1 MKGLK
6 YIRIVLAALMLLGI
20 TALLLDATGVLRQ
33 WLGWM
38 PKVQLL
44 PALLAGSFG
53 LAAAVLVVTL
63 VIGRFYC
70 AVVCPMG
77 VFQDLFVWAHKL
89 VFGKKRPYRYRKPAN
104 WLRYTVLALFVA
116 AMLVGLNSLA
126 VLIAPYSAY
135 ARMVTG
141 LHAGGTIQWVAIA
154 TLAVIG
160 LMSFTMG
167 RLWCNTICPV
177 GSLLSLVSRYRL
189 FGIRI
194 DADKC
199 VGCHKCEHGCKAM
212 CIDIDGGKRVDHS
225 RCVDCW
231 NCLAQCPTGAIT
243 LSGKRN
249 DPSVLRTAPLE
260 GEQKN
265 EKSGRYTAPLEGE
278 QKNEESGRYPSVLRT
293 APLEGEQKTESVDS
307 SRRKF
312 LATTAA
318 VGATMAVQAQE
329 QKLDGGLAAIAGK
342 TVPERKTPLKPF
354 GAQSLKHFAS
364 HCTSCQLCVSQ
375 CPEHVLRPST
385 KLESLLQPEMHYTDG
400 YCRTACTR
408 CSEVC
413 PAGAIRP
420 VSKEE
425 KTAISI
431 GVAVVLKDNCLSATG
446 KDQCGACARHCPA
459 AAISMVTN
467 EQGHPMPAVNE
478 ARCLGCGACEYYC
491 PARPMTA
498 IYVEGREQHTEI

>member
-1 MKGLK
+1 MNKSLK
-6 YIRIVLAALMLLGI
+6 IIRIILAALMLLGI
-20 TALLLDATGVLRQ
+20 TALLLDATGLLHH

-53 LAAAVLVVTL
+53 LVAAVLVVTL

-77 VFQDLFVWAHKL
+77 VFQDIFVWAHKL
-89 VFGKKRPYRYRKPAN
+89 LFGKKHPYRYRKPAN
-104 WLRYTVLALFVA
+104 WLRYTVLVLFVL
-116 AMLVGLNSLA
+116 AMVLGLNSIA

-141 LHAGGTIQWVAIA
+141 LHSSGTLQWVAIV
-154 TLAVIG
+154 TLVVIG
-160 LMSFTMG
+160 VMSFTMG
-167 RLWCNTICPV
+167 RLWCNTLCPV

-199 VGCHKCEHGCKAM
+199 VGCHKCEKGCKAM

-231 NCLAQCPTGAIT
+231 NCLATCPVGAIS
-243 LSGKRN
+243 LSGK
-249 DPSVLRTAPLE
+249 
-260 GEQKN
+260 
-265 EKSGRYTAPLEGE
+265 
-278 QKNEESGRYPSVLRT
+278 
-293 APLEGEQKTESVDS
+293 QKTESGKPVDS

-329 QKLDGGLAAIAGK
+329 QKLDGGLAAITGK

-354 GAQSLKHFAS
+354 GSKTLKHFSS

-385 KLESLLQPEMHYTDG
+385 RIESLLQPEMSYTDG

-413 PAGAIRP
+413 PAGAILP
-420 VSKEE
+420 LTKEE

-431 GVAVVLKDNCLSATG
+431 GVAIVLKDNCLSATG

-459 AAISMVTN
+459 AAISMVD
-467 EQGHPMPAVNE
+467 GVPSVNE

-498 IYVEGREQHTEI
+498 IYVEGRETHTEV

>member
-1 MKGLK
+1 MNKSLK
-6 YIRIVLAALMLLGI
+6 VIRIILASLMLLGI
-20 TALLLDATGVLRQ
+20 TALLLDTTGVLRH

-44 PALLAGSFG
+44 PAMMALNVAVVVAILL
-53 LAAAVLVVTL
+53 VTL

-77 VFQDLFVWAHKL
+77 IFQDLFVWAHKL
-89 VFGKKRPYRYRKPAN
+89 IFGKKRPYRYRKPAN
-104 WLRYTVLALFVA
+104 WLRYTVLALFVL
-116 AMLVGLNSLA
+116 AMLVGMNSIA

-141 LHAGGTIQWVAIA
+141 LHASGLAQWVAIA

-177 GSLLSLVSRYRL
+177 GSLLGLLAKHRL

-194 DADKC
+194 DAAKC
-199 VGCHKCEHGCKAM
+199 VGCRKCEHGCKAM
-212 CIDIDGGKRVDHS
+212 CIDIDNKTVDHS

-231 NCLAQCPTGAIT
+231 NCLAQCPTGAIS
-243 LSGKRN
+243 LGGKQ
-249 DPSVLRTAPLE
+249 PA
-260 GEQKN
+260 
-265 EKSGRYTAPLEGE
+265 
-278 QKNEESGRYPSVLRT
+278 ESTKP
-293 APLEGEQKTESVDS
+293 VDD

-312 LATTAA
+312 VAGTVA
-318 VGATMAVQAQE
+318 VGAAMAVQAQE
-329 QKLDGGLAAIAGK
+329 QKLDGGLAALMDK
-342 TVPERKTPLKPF
+342 QVPQRKTPLKPF
-354 GAQSLKHFAS
+354 GSQSIKNFS
-364 HCTSCQLCVSQ
+364 TRCTACQLCVSQ
-375 CPEHVLRPST
+375 CPEKVLRPSA
-385 KLESLLQPEMHYTDG
+385 KLESLMQPELNYTDG
-400 YCRTACTR
+400 YCRMACTR

-413 PAGAIRP
+413 PAGAIQP
-420 VSKEE
+420 ISKEE

-431 GVAVVLKDNCLSATG
+431 GCAVVLKDNCIG
-446 KDQCGACARHCPA
+446 CGTCARHCPS
-459 AAISMVTN
+459 AAISMVD
-467 EQGHPMPAVNE
+467 GKPAVNE

-498 IYVEGREQHTEI
+498 IYVEGREIHTEI

>member
-1 MKGLK
+1 MNKSLK
-6 YIRIVLAALMLLGI
+6 IIRIILAALMLLGI
-20 TALLLDATGVLRQ
+20 TALLLDTTGVLRH

-44 PALLAGSFG
+44 PAMMALNVAVVVAILL
-53 LAAAVLVVTL
+53 VTL

-77 VFQDLFVWAHKL
+77 IFQDLFVWAHKL
-89 VFGKKRPYRYRKPAN
+89 IFGKKRPYRYRKPAN
-104 WLRYTVLALFVA
+104 WLRYTVLALFVL
-116 AMLVGLNSLA
+116 AMLVGMNSIA

-141 LHAGGTIQWVAIA
+141 LHASGLAQWVAIA

-177 GSLLSLVSRYRL
+177 GSLLGLLAKHRL

-194 DADKC
+194 DAAKC
-199 VGCHKCEHGCKAM
+199 VGCRKCEHGCKAM
-212 CIDIDGGKRVDHS
+212 CIDIDNKRIDHS

-231 NCLAQCPTGAIT
+231 NCLAQCPVGAIS
-243 LSGKRN
+243 LGGKQ
-249 DPSVLRTAPLE
+249 PA
-260 GEQKN
+260 
-265 EKSGRYTAPLEGE
+265 
-278 QKNEESGRYPSVLRT
+278 ESTKP
-293 APLEGEQKTESVDS
+293 VDD

-312 LATTAA
+312 VAGTVA
-318 VGATMAVQAQE
+318 VGAAMAVQAQE
-329 QKLDGGLAAIAGK
+329 QKLDGGLAALMDK
-342 TVPERKTPLKPF
+342 QVPQRKTPLKPF
-354 GAQSLKHFAS
+354 GSQSIKNFGTR
-364 HCTSCQLCVSQ
+364 CTACQLCVSQ
-375 CPEHVLRPST
+375 CPEKVLRPSA
-385 KLESLLQPEMHYTDG
+385 KLESLMQPELNYTDG
-400 YCRTACTR
+400 YCRMACTR

-413 PAGAIRP
+413 PAGAIQP
-420 VSKEE
+420 ISKEE

-431 GVAVVLKDNCLSATG
+431 GCAVVLKDNCIG
-446 KDQCGACARHCPA
+446 CGTCARHCPS
-459 AAISMVTN
+459 AAISMVD
-467 EQGHPMPAVNE
+467 GKPAVNE

-498 IYVEGREQHTEI
+498 IYVEGREIHTEI

>member
-1 MKGLK
+1 MNKSLK
-6 YIRIVLAALMLLGI
+6 VIRIILAALMLLGI
-20 TALLLDATGVLRQ
+20 TALLLDTTGVLRH

-44 PALLAGSFG
+44 PAMMALNVAVVVAILL
-53 LAAAVLVVTL
+53 VTL

-77 VFQDLFVWAHKL
+77 IFQDLFVWAHKL
-89 VFGKKRPYRYRKPAN
+89 IFGKKRPYRYRKPAN
-104 WLRYTVLALFVA
+104 WLRYTVLALFVL
-116 AMLVGLNSLA
+116 AMLVGLNSIA

-141 LHAGGTIQWVAIA
+141 LHASGLAQWVAIA

-177 GSLLSLVSRYRL
+177 GSLLGLLAKHRL

-194 DADKC
+194 DAAKC
-199 VGCHKCEHGCKAM
+199 VGCRKCEHGCKAM
-212 CIDIDGGKRVDHS
+212 CIDIDNKTVDHS

-231 NCLAQCPTGAIT
+231 NCLAQCPVGAIS
-243 LSGKRN
+243 LGGKQ
-249 DPSVLRTAPLE
+249 PA
-260 GEQKN
+260 
-265 EKSGRYTAPLEGE
+265 
-278 QKNEESGRYPSVLRT
+278 ESTKP
-293 APLEGEQKTESVDS
+293 VDD

-312 LATTAA
+312 VAGTVA
-318 VGATMAVQAQE
+318 VGAAMAVQAQE
-329 QKLDGGLAAIAGK
+329 QKLDGGLAALMDK
-342 TVPERKTPLKPF
+342 QVPQRKTPLKPF
-354 GAQSLKHFAS
+354 GSQSIKNFGTR
-364 HCTSCQLCVSQ
+364 CTACQLCVSQ
-375 CPEHVLRPST
+375 CPEKVLRPSA
-385 KLESLLQPEMHYTDG
+385 KLESLMQPELNYTDG
-400 YCRTACTR
+400 YCRMACTR

-413 PAGAIRP
+413 PAGAIQP
-420 VSKEE
+420 ISKEE

-431 GVAVVLKDNCLSATG
+431 GCAVVLKDNCIG
-446 KDQCGACARHCPA
+446 CGTCARHCPS
-459 AAISMVTN
+459 AAISMVD
-467 EQGHPMPAVNE
+467 GKPAVNE

-498 IYVEGREQHTEI
+498 IYVEGREIHTEI

>member
-1 MKGLK
+1 MNKSLK
-6 YIRIVLAALMLLGI
+6 VIRITLAALMLLGI
-20 TALLLDATGVLRQ
+20 TALLLDTTGVLRH

-44 PALLAGSFG
+44 PAMMALNVVVVVAILL
-53 LAAAVLVVTL
+53 VTL

-77 VFQDLFVWAHKL
+77 IFQDLFVWAHKL

-104 WLRYTVLALFVA
+104 WLRYTVLALFVL
-116 AMLVGLNSLA
+116 AMLVGMNSIA

-141 LHAGGTIQWVAIA
+141 LHASGLAQWVAIA

-177 GSLLSLVSRYRL
+177 GSLLGLLAKHRL

-194 DADKC
+194 DAANC
-199 VGCHKCEHGCKAM
+199 VGCRKCEHGCKAM
-212 CIDIDGGKRVDHS
+212 CIDIDNKTVDHS

-231 NCLAQCPTGAIT
+231 NCLAQCPVGAIS
-243 LSGKRN
+243 LGGKQ
-249 DPSVLRTAPLE
+249 PA
-260 GEQKN
+260 
-265 EKSGRYTAPLEGE
+265 
-278 QKNEESGRYPSVLRT
+278 ESTKP
-293 APLEGEQKTESVDS
+293 VDD

-312 LATTAA
+312 VAGTVA
-318 VGATMAVQAQE
+318 VGAAMAVQAQE
-329 QKLDGGLAAIAGK
+329 QKLDGGLAALMDK
-342 TVPERKTPLKPF
+342 QVPQRKTPLKPF
-354 GAQSLKHFAS
+354 GSQSIKNFGTR
-364 HCTSCQLCVSQ
+364 CTACQLCVSQ
-375 CPEHVLRPST
+375 CPEKVLRPSA
-385 KLESLLQPEMHYTDG
+385 KLESLMQPELNYTDG
-400 YCRTACTR
+400 YCRMACTR

-413 PAGAIRP
+413 PAGAIQP
-420 VSKEE
+420 ISKEE

-431 GVAVVLKDNCLSATG
+431 GCAVVLKDNCIG
-446 KDQCGACARHCPA
+446 CGTCARHCPS
-459 AAISMVTN
+459 AAISMVD
-467 EQGHPMPAVNE
+467 GKPAVNE

-498 IYVEGREQHTEI
+498 IYVEGREIHTEI

>member
-1 MKGLK
+1 MNKSLK
-6 YIRIVLAALMLLGI
+6 VIRIILAALMLLGI
-20 TALLLDATGVLRQ
+20 TALLLDTTGVLRH

-44 PALLAGSFG
+44 PAMMALNVAVVVAILL
-53 LAAAVLVVTL
+53 VTL

-77 VFQDLFVWAHKL
+77 IFQDLFVWAHKL
-89 VFGKKRPYRYRKPAN
+89 IFGKKRPYRYRKPAN
-104 WLRYTVLALFVA
+104 WLRYTVLALFVL
-116 AMLVGLNSLA
+116 AMLVGMNSIA

-141 LHAGGTIQWVAIA
+141 LHASGLAQWVAIA

-177 GSLLSLVSRYRL
+177 GSLLGLLAKHRL

-194 DADKC
+194 DAAKC
-199 VGCHKCEHGCKAM
+199 VGCRKCEHGCKAM
-212 CIDIDGGKRVDHS
+212 CIDIDNKRIDHS

-231 NCLAQCPTGAIT
+231 NCLAQCPTGAIS
-243 LSGKRN
+243 LGGKQ
-249 DPSVLRTAPLE
+249 PA
-260 GEQKN
+260 
-265 EKSGRYTAPLEGE
+265 
-278 QKNEESGRYPSVLRT
+278 ESTKP
-293 APLEGEQKTESVDS
+293 VDD

-312 LATTAA
+312 VAGTVA
-318 VGATMAVQAQE
+318 VGAAMAVQAQE
-329 QKLDGGLAAIAGK
+329 QKLDGGLAALMDK
-342 TVPERKTPLKPF
+342 QVPQRKTPLKPF
-354 GAQSLKHFAS
+354 GSQSIKNFGTR
-364 HCTSCQLCVSQ
+364 CTACQLCVSQ
-375 CPEHVLRPST
+375 CPEKVLRPSA
-385 KLESLLQPEMHYTDG
+385 KLESLMQPELNYTDG
-400 YCRTACTR
+400 YCRMACTR

-413 PAGAIRP
+413 PAGAIQP
-420 VSKEE
+420 ISKEE

-431 GVAVVLKDNCLSATG
+431 GCAVVLKDNCIG
-446 KDQCGACARHCPA
+446 CGTCARHCPS
-459 AAISMVTN
+459 AAISMVD
-467 EQGHPMPAVNE
+467 GKPAVNE

-498 IYVEGREQHTEI
+498 IYVEGREIHTEI

>member
-1 MKGLK
+1 MNKSLK
-6 YIRIVLAALMLLGI
+6 VIRIILAALMLLGI
-20 TALLLDATGVLRQ
+20 TALLLDTTGVLRH

-44 PALLAGSFG
+44 PAMMALNVAVVVAILL
-53 LAAAVLVVTL
+53 VTL

-77 VFQDLFVWAHKL
+77 IFQDLFVWAHKL
-89 VFGKKRPYRYRKPAN
+89 IFGKKRPYRYRKPAN
-104 WLRYTVLALFVA
+104 WLRYTVLALFVL
-116 AMLVGLNSLA
+116 AMLVGMNSIA

-141 LHAGGTIQWVAIA
+141 LHASGLAQWVAIA

-177 GSLLSLVSRYRL
+177 GSLLGLLAKHRL

-194 DADKC
+194 DAAKC
-199 VGCHKCEHGCKAM
+199 VGCRKCEHGCKAM
-212 CIDIDGGKRVDHS
+212 CIDIDNKTVDHS

-231 NCLAQCPTGAIT
+231 NCLAQCPTGAIS
-243 LSGKRN
+243 LGGKQ
-249 DPSVLRTAPLE
+249 PA
-260 GEQKN
+260 
-265 EKSGRYTAPLEGE
+265 
-278 QKNEESGRYPSVLRT
+278 ESTKP
-293 APLEGEQKTESVDS
+293 VDD

-312 LATTAA
+312 VAGTVA
-318 VGATMAVQAQE
+318 VGAAMAVQAQE
-329 QKLDGGLAAIAGK
+329 QKLDGGLAALMDK
-342 TVPERKTPLKPF
+342 QVPQRKTPLKPF
-354 GAQSLKHFAS
+354 GSQSIKNFGTR
-364 HCTSCQLCVSQ
+364 CTACQLCVSQ
-375 CPEHVLRPST
+375 CPEKVLRPSA
-385 KLESLLQPEMHYTDG
+385 KLESLMQPELNYTDG
-400 YCRTACTR
+400 YCRMACTR

-413 PAGAIRP
+413 PAGAIQP
-420 VSKEE
+420 ISKEE

-431 GVAVVLKDNCLSATG
+431 GCAVVLKDNCIG
-446 KDQCGACARHCPA
+446 CGTCARHCPS
-459 AAISMVTN
+459 AAISMVD
-467 EQGHPMPAVNE
+467 GKPAVNE

-498 IYVEGREQHTEI
+498 IYVEGREIHTEI

>member
-1 MKGLK
+1 MNKSLK
-6 YIRIVLAALMLLGI
+6 VIRIILAALMLLGI
-20 TALLLDATGVLRQ
+20 TALLLDTTGVLRH

-44 PALLAGSFG
+44 PAMMALNVAVVVAILL
-53 LAAAVLVVTL
+53 VTL

-77 VFQDLFVWAHKL
+77 IFQDLFVWAHKL
-89 VFGKKRPYRYRKPAN
+89 IFGKKRPYRYRKPAN
-104 WLRYTVLALFVA
+104 WLRYTVLALFVL
-116 AMLVGLNSLA
+116 AMLVGMNSIA

-141 LHAGGTIQWVAIA
+141 LHASGLAQWVAIA

-177 GSLLSLVSRYRL
+177 GSLLGLLAKHRL

-194 DADKC
+194 DAAKC
-199 VGCHKCEHGCKAM
+199 VGCRKCEHGCKAM
-212 CIDIDGGKRVDHS
+212 CIDIDNKRIDYS

-231 NCLAQCPTGAIT
+231 NCLAQCPTGAIS
-243 LSGKRN
+243 LGGKQ
-249 DPSVLRTAPLE
+249 PA
-260 GEQKN
+260 
-265 EKSGRYTAPLEGE
+265 
-278 QKNEESGRYPSVLRT
+278 ESTKP
-293 APLEGEQKTESVDS
+293 VDD

-312 LATTAA
+312 VAGTVA
-318 VGATMAVQAQE
+318 VGAAMAVQAQE
-329 QKLDGGLAAIAGK
+329 QKLDGGLAALMDK
-342 TVPERKTPLKPF
+342 QVPQRKTPLKPF
-354 GAQSLKHFAS
+354 GSQSIKNFGTR
-364 HCTSCQLCVSQ
+364 CTACQLCVSQ
-375 CPEHVLRPST
+375 CPEKVLRPSA
-385 KLESLLQPEMHYTDG
+385 KLESLMQPELNYTDG
-400 YCRTACTR
+400 YCRMACTR

-413 PAGAIRP
+413 PAGAIQP
-420 VSKEE
+420 ISKEE

-431 GVAVVLKDNCLSATG
+431 GCAVVLKDNCIG
-446 KDQCGACARHCPA
+446 CGTCARHCPS
-459 AAISMVTN
+459 AAISMVD
-467 EQGHPMPAVNE
+467 GKPAVNE

-498 IYVEGREQHTEI
+498 IYVEGREIHTEI